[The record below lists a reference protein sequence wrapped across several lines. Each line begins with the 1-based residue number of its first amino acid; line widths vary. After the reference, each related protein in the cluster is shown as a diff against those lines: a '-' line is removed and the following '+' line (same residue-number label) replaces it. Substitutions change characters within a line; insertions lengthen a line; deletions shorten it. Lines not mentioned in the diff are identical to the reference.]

1 LHGYAFAELGMGSN
15 LGGLPCGA
23 KLYITYHGR
32 TVLATK
38 EDIGLG
44 GGPAGGLRRDIDL
57 YETTAHALGFNGL
70 DVVYIRPA

>member
-1 LHGYAFAELGMGSN
+1 MGSD

-32 TVLATK
+32 TVLGEK

-44 GGPAGGLRRDIDL
+44 GGGVNGLTRAIDL
-57 YETTAHALGFNGL
+57 YETTARALGFNGL
-70 DVVYIRPA
+70 DTVQIRPA